1 MTQVLFSTV
10 DHQMMSLAIH
20 LAKQG
25 VYTTSPNPNV
35 GCVIVHDG
43 NIVGKG
49 AHLKAGEPHAEV
61 HALRQAGERSQ
72 GSTAYVTL
80 EPCSHYGRTP
90 PCAEALIKA
99 KVRRVVCAMQ
109 DPNPQVAGRGIQM
122 LREAGIQVEVGLLEQ
137 DALQLNPGFIKW
149 MKTGMPFVQ
158 LKLAASV
165 DGKTALSNGE
175 SQWITGAKARQDV
188 QHYRAKAGAIL
199 STAKTVLD
207 DNASLNVRW
216 DDLPLSVQAMYD
228 RNNVR
233 QPMRVIL
240 NRRGELLN
248 SPTNALKF
256 FNADGERLL
265 VHPKQGSQSDMAT
278 KGLPNKVDVQVIE
291 AVLTD
296 DQFDLPALLKQLATE
311 QNINHIW
318 VEAGAT
324 LAASLIEQDL
334 VDELIIYIAP
344 KLMGTDGRGLTQMVG
359 LTSMKEAIDLD
370 ITDLRMVGADIR
382 LTAKIV
388 KK

>member
-344 KLMGTDGRGLTQMVG
+344 KLMGTDGRGLTQMMG